1 MAKHRTPIPESIAS
15 ETVFVTDS
23 ACKIDIKKEVE
34 EITIS
39 QRIKTNP
46 QIKVQPSQH
55 LMDPFPYIKS
65 LPKFKSDLLQQVE
78 KQKFNG
84 STLDIVQ
91 ANSDY
96 MDALT
101 GILVVLANF
110 YSPECFGEQSPQE
123 FFSEILSSRYRFYSM
138 LSEPGGPGTGG
149 TISSIL
155 FGRYLISDIENMIK
169 NMVSGLWME
178 RYSEYEDWEKQWHS
192 QEI

>member
-1 MAKHRTPIPESIAS
+1 MAKQRIPVPENVA
-15 ETVFVTDS
+15 FVTDS
-23 ACKIDIKKEVE
+23 TCKVAIKKEVGK
-34 EITIS
+34 IS
-39 QRIKTNP
+39 ISRRIKANP

-55 LMDPFPYIKS
+55 LMDPFPYIES
-65 LPKFKSDLLQQVE
+65 LPKFKSDLLQQVNQ
-78 KQKFNG
+78 QKFNG

-101 GILVVLANF
+101 GILVILANF

-138 LSEPGGPGTGG
+138 LSEPGGRGTGG

-169 NMVSGLWME
+169 DMVSGLWME
-178 RYSEYEDWEKQWHS
+178 RYSEYEDWEKKWRGE
-192 QEI
+192 EI